1 MFSCGEAA
9 ERIAK
14 FNKKRHAM
22 VRQWADYLNVL
33 ANGGHVSAF
42 RMNTIDP
49 LRIE

>member
-1 MFSCGEAA
+1 MFSGGEAA
-9 ERIAK
+9 DRIAK
-14 FNKKRHAM
+14 LNKERRAM

-33 ANGGHVSAF
+33 ANCGHVSAF

>member
-9 ERIAK
+9 DRIAK
-14 FNKKRHAM
+14 LNKERRAR
-22 VRQWADYLNVL
+22 VQQWAVYLNVL
-33 ANGGHVSAF
+33 ANGGHVIAF

>member
-1 MFSCGEAA
+1 MFSCGEVGD
-9 ERIAK
+9 RIAK
-14 FNKKRHAM
+14 LNKERRAM

-33 ANGGHVSAF
+33 ANSGHVIAL